1 MNEFPLEIPTRECR
15 IAIVASE
22 FNHFIVQQL
31 VDGAFDALGRNSI
44 SEQNI
49 SLIWVPGAYELPL
62 VADVL
67 AGAGQHDAVIALGAV
82 IRGGTPHFDYVAGEC
97 SRGLAQVALKHEL
110 PVIFHCGYE
119 LSGTMLLRSS
129 PRRILKVRDKFPAL
143 KIIAAHFGGFK
154 LWPEV
159 KEYLLGKDI
168 YLDTSFFFDY
178 LPPAEVKELLINH
191 RQDRLLFGTDFPLID
206 QGKDLSFLNS
216 LDIPIGLKKKILFSN
231 AAGLLAV
238 EN

>member
-31 VDGAFDALGRNSI
+31 VDGAFDALSRNSI

-110 PVIFHCGYE
+110 PVIFGVLTTDDVDQALE
-119 LSGTMLLRSS
+119 RAGSGAGNKGFDT
-129 PRRILKVRDKFPAL
+129 A
-143 KIIAAHFGGFK
+143 IAA
-154 LWPEV
+154 LQMISV
-159 KEYLLGKDI
+159 
-168 YLDTSFFFDY
+168 LDRIH
-178 LPPAEVKELLINH
+178 AE
-191 RQDRLLFGTDFPLID
+191 
-206 QGKDLSFLNS
+206 
-216 LDIPIGLKKKILFSN
+216 
-231 AAGLLAV
+231 
-238 EN
+238 